1 MAELIKER
9 KSLEKNYKNNALV
22 YRDIKEKFGN
32 YYDYKVR
39 CYTSYGDDVL
49 YTDLEVDVF
58 SSEEYKDSIT
68 VATIEEYLPKGYEF
82 HWETVD
88 VHRKEL
94 ESLKKRLYK
103 YLNEKLDNVEYSED
117 YTQ

>member
-1 MAELIKER
+1 MKKIIGEGR
-9 KSLEKNYKNNALV
+9 VLEKNYKNNALV

-32 YYDYKVR
+32 FYDYKVR
-39 CYTSYGDDVL
+39 CYTSCGDDTL

-68 VATIEEYLPKGYEF
+68 VATIEQYLPKGYDF

-88 VHRKEL
+88 AHRKEL

-103 YLNEKLDNVEYSED
+103 YLNEKLDSVQYAED